1 MSVAKEIGLCLGGG
15 GARGIAHLGV
25 IKALEELKIPISHVS
40 GTSAGAL
47 AGCLFSSGLNSGEI
61 FKEIEKSSWWKIM
74 SPSKL
79 SLGLTS
85 HKYILKL
92 LNTLVPKNDFDAL
105 KLKFFVCVTNIT
117 DGEEWIINQ
126 GNLFDS
132 VAASCAI
139 PVLFEPVTLQEKI
152 CVDGGLLNNMP
163 IEPLKKLGM
172 PIIGVNINEHGK
184 VNDLNSIPQIAKR
197 SFNLAVW
204 KATQANWEQCQV
216 KIDVTG
222 AHDFGLLDFHKG
234 DKLFEL
240 GYEAARKCEKELKTL
255 LNPDVN

>member
-1 MSVAKEIGLCLGGG
+1 MSKYNQIGLCLGGG

-25 IKALEELKIPISHVS
+25 LKALEELEIPISHIS

-47 AGCLFSSGLNSGEI
+47 AGCLFSSGLKSDLI

-79 SLGLTS
+79 SIGLTS
-85 HKYILKL
+85 HKYIFHLLK
-92 LNTLVPKNDFDAL
+92 NLVPEDDFKAL
-105 KLKFFVCVTNIT
+105 DLKFYVCVTNIT
-117 DGEEWIINQ
+117 DGEEWIIDNE
-126 GNLFDS
+126 NLHKA

-139 PVLFEPVTLQEKI
+139 PILFEPIIIEEKV

-163 IEPLKKLGM
+163 IEPLKKLDL

-184 VNDLNSIPQIAKR
+184 AKDLNSIPQIAKR

-204 KATQANWEQCQV
+204 KATQANWERCDV

-222 AHDFGLLDFHKG
+222 VHDFGLLDFHKG
-234 DKLFEL
+234 NELFEI
-240 GYEAARKCEKELKTL
+240 GYYAAIKCEKELKAL
-255 LNPDVN
+255 IKQE